1 MTEPEVS
8 LSSPIE
14 DQFME
19 YMAMKIT
26 FGNKSS
32 LKKNIESI
40 QFWQVHSHRFPLL
53 AELAFSMLAIQG
65 SSGASERMFS
75 SGGWHTAGRKNCLK
89 NENLSNKVFLSQN
102 KNIIRPHL
110 FKDM

>member
-1 MTEPEVS
+1 MDAPEESV
-8 LSSPIE
+8 SSPIE

-26 FGNKSS
+26 FGNKNS
-32 LKKNIESI
+32 LKKNIDSI
-40 QFWQVHSHRFPLL
+40 KFWQVHSHRFPLL
-53 AELAFSMLAIQG
+53 AEVAFSMLAIQG

-75 SGGWHTAGRKNCLK
+75 SGGWHRTGRKNCLK

-102 KNIIRPHL
+102 KNLLRPHL